1 MKGAKYK
8 ITEAL
13 VTLRGKLVLQYGKDP
28 FDCGTGRVQR
38 RQDLHHPVHAAP
50 RGPVAVMEVEDTL
63 IVVFVT
69 TAEKELVCCCRSI
82 WNPGVLTLTAE
93 AKRFVFLT
101 FA

>member
-1 MKGAKYK
+1 MKAP
-8 ITEAL
+8 
-13 VTLRGKLVLQYGKDP
+13 VTIRRKLFLQYGKDP

-38 RQDLHHPVHAAP
+38 RQDLHPPVHSAP

-69 TAEKELVCCCRSI
+69 VVELVCCCRSI

-93 AKRFVFLT
+93 AIRFVFLT